1 MFTIRPYRPEDAMG
15 CGECFYEGFFSC
27 PIDAN
32 DRAFLR
38 DYGQVLVEKCNFT
51 YVAVTREQQ
60 VVGFISGKY
69 SNGFSKALASRC
81 DTARHYGA
89 WVRMFLKFYLRGYKL
104 SAAFQKQFEAFF
116 QQARERDNRDFR
128 DCDLELVALSS
139 KRDFRKGLGTAL
151 VARFMERARADGA
164 DSVRLMT
171 NTLASWEFYEKRGFA
186 KVSERPFAD
195 GSGQKTIVYE
205 YRAKEKN
212 Q

>member
-69 SNGFSKALASRC
+69 SKGFSKALASRC
-81 DTARHYGA
+81 DTTRHYGA

-139 KRDFRKGLGTAL
+139 KRDFERDWGPRWSPGSWSAPERTAQTPC
-151 VARFMERARADGA
+151 V
-164 DSVRLMT
+164 
-171 NTLASWEFYEKRGFA
+171 
-186 KVSERPFAD
+186 
-195 GSGQKTIVYE
+195 
-205 YRAKEKN
+205 
-212 Q
+212 

>member
-69 SNGFSKALASRC
+69 SKGFSKALASRC
-81 DTARHYGA
+81 DTTRHYGA

-128 DCDLELVALSS
+128 DCDLELVPSTASFSPVCASTSSPGRSLSMGQRS
-139 KRDFRKGLGTAL
+139 TRPSGSTFQAFSSSTESIFL
-151 VARFMERARADGA
+151 MEER
-164 DSVRLMT
+164 VRSM
-171 NTLASWEFYEKRGFA
+171 
-186 KVSERPFAD
+186 V
-195 GSGQKTIVYE
+195 
-205 YRAKEKN
+205 
-212 Q
+212 

>member
-69 SNGFSKALASRC
+69 SKGFSKALASRC
-81 DTARHYGA
+81 DTTRHYGA

-104 SAAFQKQFEAFF
+104 SAAFQKQFEAFSSRRVKETIAIF
-116 QQARERDNRDFR
+116 GTAIWNSWRSPPRGIFERDWGPRWSPGSWSVQGR
-128 DCDLELVALSS
+128 
-139 KRDFRKGLGTAL
+139 TAQ
-151 VARFMERARADGA
+151 
-164 DSVRLMT
+164 
-171 NTLASWEFYEKRGFA
+171 TLYA
-186 KVSERPFAD
+186 
-195 GSGQKTIVYE
+195 
-205 YRAKEKN
+205 
-212 Q
+212 

>member
-69 SNGFSKALASRC
+69 SKGFSKALASRC
-81 DTARHYGA
+81 DTTRHYG
-89 WVRMFLKFYLRGYKL
+89 V
-104 SAAFQKQFEAFF
+104 
-116 QQARERDNRDFR
+116 
-128 DCDLELVALSS
+128 DLCQY
-139 KRDFRKGLGTAL
+139 F
-151 VARFMERARADGA
+151 
-164 DSVRLMT
+164 
-171 NTLASWEFYEKRGFA
+171 
-186 KVSERPFAD
+186 
-195 GSGQKTIVYE
+195 GQKKLKYYADFFSSSSSLCCGVI
-205 YRAKEKN
+205 
-212 Q
+212 

>member
-1 MFTIRPYRPEDAMG
+1 MLRSVLIAQKTQRVAEN
-15 CGECFYEGFFSC
+15 CFYEGFFSC

-32 DRAFLR
+32 DRTFLR

-69 SNGFSKALASRC
+69 SKGFSKALASRC
-81 DTARHYGA
+81 DTTRHYGA

-104 SAAFQKQFEAFF
+104 SAAFQKQFEDFF

-139 KRDFRKGLGTAL
+139 KRGFSKGIGDRVGRPVSWSVQGRTAQTPC
-151 VARFMERARADGA
+151 A
-164 DSVRLMT
+164 
-171 NTLASWEFYEKRGFA
+171 
-186 KVSERPFAD
+186 
-195 GSGQKTIVYE
+195 
-205 YRAKEKN
+205 
-212 Q
+212 

>member
-1 MFTIRPYRPEDAMG
+1 MPRRANEISAMKG
-15 CGECFYEGFFSC
+15 VNHVYDPSLSPRRRNGLRRMLLRGILLLPHRRER
-27 PIDAN
+27 
-32 DRAFLR
+32 RAFLR

-51 YVAVTREQQ
+51 YVAITREQQ

-69 SNGFSKALASRC
+69 SKGFSKALASRC

-139 KRDFRKGLGTAL
+139 KRDFRKGLGDRVGRPVHGACKGGRRRLCTPDDEH
-151 VARFMERARADGA
+151 ARVLGI
-164 DSVRLMT
+164 L
-171 NTLASWEFYEKRGFA
+171 
-186 KVSERPFAD
+186 
-195 GSGQKTIVYE
+195 
-205 YRAKEKN
+205 
-212 Q
+212 